1 MFEKEHE
8 IKQLEMKT
16 KRLLDGIQ
24 AKDKEHQKNNKKKHE
39 LQSLL
44 YMIKNDIYDIHE
56 SMKNLSAAELK
67 QATKVYLNKL
77 EVVLSLD

>member
-16 KRLLDGIQ
+16 KRLLDSIQ
-24 AKDKEHQKNNKKKHE
+24 AKDKEHQKNNKKQHE

-67 QATKVYLNKL
+67 QATKVL
-77 EVVLSLD
+77 